1 MSVIMKAIKY
11 LLAGALLIATVP
23 AMAQDADFK
32 TMLQPISKELKAN
45 PGNPLAAK
53 DLVKKYT
60 KEFKKNPEALV
71 SLGYEFF
78 AAKTY
83 DKANELADQVL
94 AKNQNF
100 GPAYILKGDIAAMQ
114 DNGGDASMWYQQAM
128 QMDPKNEE
136 GYIKFASVNRKAN
149 PVEAEKAWQELKRQR
164 PDISIEAMAAHNFY
178 LTGDMSKAIE
188 YFDKADINKLE
199 KHSLSEYAT
208 AAYYSGDQ
216 EKSLKIANF
225 ASSKFPEEVAFHRQA
240 MRANNELG
248 KYKEALESAQKILND
263 TCKKTS
269 FDYENYGRAL
279 KGIGQYDQAVEQY
292 KKAME
297 LEPDDIKPLQLISE
311 AYQAAGNED
320 KALEYNQLYMS
331 KNADAKP
338 SDYAKL
344 ASIYIDKAK
353 KGDSK
358 EENVKKAAD
367 IYQSLAT
374 KFPSIA
380 GWAYNQAGN
389 GASDAG
395 LDDLAAT
402 YYQKTIDLLE
412 NKQDR
417 DADETKYL
425 IQAYQL
431 IGYYYWATKNDLEA
445 AKPYYQKLIVLSPD
459 DKNAKAALAPPA
471 EETTEQAEQSG
482 QK

>member
-1 MSVIMKAIKY
+1 MKTIKY
-11 LLAGALLIATVP
+11 LLAGLLLVSAIPT
-23 AMAQDADFK
+23 MAQDVDFK
-32 TMLQPISKELKAN
+32 TMLPPIAKEIKAN
-45 PGNPLAAK
+45 PGNPMAAK

-71 SLGYEFF
+71 ALGYEFF

-83 DKANELADQVL
+83 DKANEMADLVL
-94 AKNQNF
+94 AKNRNF
-100 GPAYILKGDIAAMQ
+100 GAAYILKGDIAAMQ
-114 DNGGDASMWYQQAM
+114 DNGGDASMWYEQAM
-128 QMDPKNEE
+128 RMDPKNEE

-149 PVEAEKAWQELKRQR
+149 PVEAENAWQELKRQR
-164 PDISIEAMAAHNFY
+164 PDLSIEAMAAHNFY
-178 LTGDMSKAIE
+178 LTGNMPKAIE
-188 YFDKADINKLE
+188 YFDKADLNKLE
-199 KHSLSEYAT
+199 KNSLSEYST

-225 ASSKFPEEVAFHRQA
+225 AAGKFPAEVAFHRQA

-248 KYKEALESAQKILND
+248 KYKEALASAQRILND

-279 KGIGQYDQAVEQY
+279 KGIGEYDQAVAQY

-297 LEPDDIKPLQLISE
+297 LDPDDIKPLQLISE

-320 KALEYNQLYMS
+320 MALQYNQMYMD
-331 KNADAKP
+331 KNSNATP

-353 KGDSK
+353 KGDNK
-358 EENVKKAAD
+358 EENVKKATD
-367 IYQSLAT
+367 IYTTIAT

-395 LDDLAAT
+395 LEDVGAS
-402 YYQKTIDLLE
+402 YYQKTIDLLA

-431 IGYYYWATKNDLEA
+431 IGYYYWATKQDLEA
-445 AKPYYQKLIVLSPD
+445 AKPYYEKLIVLSPD
-459 DKNAKAALAPPA
+459 DKNAKAALAPPVEENA
-471 EETTEQAEQSG
+471 EQTEQAQ
-482 QK
+482 Q